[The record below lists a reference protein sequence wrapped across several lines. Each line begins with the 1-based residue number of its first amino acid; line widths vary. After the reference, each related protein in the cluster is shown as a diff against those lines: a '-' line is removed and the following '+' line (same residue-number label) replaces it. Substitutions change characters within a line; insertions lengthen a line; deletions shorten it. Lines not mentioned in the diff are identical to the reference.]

1 MDFRNTLPGRRSF
14 LGSLG
19 LAPFFMTRG
28 AFAQELTETPSVTEG
43 PFYPDK
49 MPLDTDNDLLMIN
62 DSITPAVGEITLLSG
77 RVLKPSGE
85 PVRNAFVEIWQCDAN
100 GSYRHSKGTIPTAD
114 TNFQGYGRFMTDLK
128 GGYFFRTI
136 KPVAYTLSNVPR
148 SPHIHIAVSTNG
160 RRVLTTQIGILGDP
174 LNANDLVLRGLDSKT
189 LSTLMINFPPFP
201 GSNIGELTA
210 NFDLVLGRTAFE
222 NEEGKLRG
230 TIGKPEGFQGL

>member
-1 MDFRNTLPGRRSF
+1 MDFRNSLPGRRTF
-14 LGSLG
+14 LGSLS

-28 AFAQELTETPSVTEG
+28 AFAQELTETPSCTEG

-62 DSITPAVGEITLLSG
+62 DAITPAVGEITLLSG

-100 GSYRHSKGTIPTAD
+100 GSYRHSLGTIPTAD
-114 TNFQGYGRFMTDLK
+114 TNFQGYGRFMTDSK
-128 GGYFFRTI
+128 GAYFFRTI
-136 KPVAYTLSNVPR
+136 KPVPYTLANVPR

-160 RRVLTTQIGILGDP
+160 RRVLTSQIGIIGDP
-174 LNANDLVLRGLDSKT
+174 LNAKDIVFKDLDSKA
-189 LSTLMINFPPFP
+189 LSTLMINFSPLP

-230 TIGKPEGFQGL
+230 TIGKPEGL